1 MSDLWAVRNIDVVL
15 ELLRQHVYLSLIP
28 TVLGLLLALPIGL
41 AVRERPRIRA
51 FVVTGAAIA
60 FTIPSLALLVI
71 IPAIIGTSI
80 IDPVNL
86 IVALTIYSVSL
97 QVRTVLE
104 SLDAVSP
111 RVREAATAIGFSG
124 AKRTVLVDLP
134 LTIPVLAAGT
144 RVVAVTN
151 VALVS
156 VGALLG
162 VGALGDLFTRG
173 YQRDYPEQILTGIVL
188 IMLLAAVYDRVIAL
202 IGRALTPW
210 TRADR
215 SGGSRR
221 IAKLVEETEL
231 GEHEEVVDA
240 R

>member
-15 ELLRQHVYLSLIP
+15 ELLREHIYLSLVP

-41 AVRERPRIRA
+41 AVREHRRA
-51 FVVTGAAIA
+51 RALVVTGAAIA

-71 IPAIIGTSI
+71 VPAIIGTSI
-80 IDPVNL
+80 IDPINL
-86 IVALTIYSVSL
+86 VIALTVYSVSL

-111 RVREAATAIGFSG
+111 QVLEAATAVGFSG
-124 AKRTVLVDLP
+124 TKRTVLVDLP

-156 VGALLG
+156 VGAVLG
-162 VGALGDLFTRG
+162 VGALGELFTRG
-173 YQRDYPEQILTGIVL
+173 YQRDYPEQILTGIVM
-188 IMLLAAVYDRVIAL
+188 IMLLAAVYDRAIAL

-210 TRADR
+210 TRAD
-215 SGGSRR
+215 GGGRR
-221 IAKLVEETEL
+221 RMARLAKQTGLGQLEED
-231 GEHEEVVDA
+231 VDA

>member
-1 MSDLWAVRNIDVVL
+1 M
-15 ELLRQHVYLSLIP
+15 
-28 TVLGLLLALPIGL
+28 
-41 AVRERPRIRA
+41 
-51 FVVTGAAIA
+51 
-60 FTIPSLALLVI
+60 
-71 IPAIIGTSI
+71 
-80 IDPVNL
+80 
-86 IVALTIYSVSL
+86 
-97 QVRTVLE
+97 LE

-111 RVREAATAIGFSG
+111 QVREAATAVGFSG
-124 AKRTVLVDLP
+124 FRRTVLVDLP

-188 IMLLAAVYDRVIAL
+188 IMLLAAVYDRAIAL

-210 TRADR
+210 TRTDR
-215 SGGSRR
+215 GDGARR
-221 IAKLVEETEL
+221 RMARLAKQTEL
-231 GEHEEVVDA
+231 GELEAAVDA

>member
-15 ELLRQHVYLSLIP
+15 ELLREHIYLSLVP

-41 AVRERPRIRA
+41 AVREHRRA
-51 FVVTGAAIA
+51 RALVVTGAAIA

-71 IPAIIGTSI
+71 VPAIIGTSI
-80 IDPVNL
+80 IDPINL
-86 IVALTIYSVSL
+86 VIALTVYSVSL

-111 RVREAATAIGFSG
+111 QVLEAATAVGFSG
-124 AKRTVLVDLP
+124 TKRTVLVDLP

-156 VGALLG
+156 VGAVLG
-162 VGALGDLFTRG
+162 VGALGELFTRG
-173 YQRDYPEQILTGIVL
+173 YQRDYPEQILTGIVM
-188 IMLLAAVYDRVIAL
+188 IMLLAAVYDRA
-202 IGRALTPW
+202 
-210 TRADR
+210 TRR
-215 SGGSRR
+215 S
-221 IAKLVEETEL
+221 VE
-231 GEHEEVVDA
+231 